1 MASVLS
7 GTCIAPDPDVATSIV
22 GIDVRLN
29 NIYRSLLEHPKHGL
43 AHIQRDLSRTAH
55 VDLDINVI
63 VLGPLDYVNVLRS
76 LAQSR

>member
-29 NIYRSLLEHPKHGL
+29 NIYRSLPEHPKHGL
-43 AHIQRDLSRTAH
+43 AHIQRDLSKPAH

-63 VLGPLDYVNVLRS
+63 VGPLDYVNVLRS

>member
-22 GIDVRLN
+22 AIDVRLN
-29 NIYRSLLEHPKHGL
+29 NIYRSLPEHPKHEL
-43 AHIQRDLSRTAH
+43 AHIQRDLSRPAY
-55 VDLDINVI
+55 VDLDINVL
-63 VLGPLDYVNVLRS
+63 VGPLDYVNVLRS